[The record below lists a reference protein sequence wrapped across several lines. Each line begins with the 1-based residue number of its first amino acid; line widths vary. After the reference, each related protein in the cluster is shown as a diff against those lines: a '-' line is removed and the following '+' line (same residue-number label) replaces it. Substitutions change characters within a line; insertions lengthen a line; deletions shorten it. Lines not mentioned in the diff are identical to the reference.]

1 MLTLLVLYDAPNR
14 QVSNECRETSERV
27 LELMLCLDKGSSLDQ
42 SALPLRGSKGAA
54 YDARGVRAIGLARS
68 GGPAAVGK
76 TG

>member
-1 MLTLLVLYDAPNR
+1 
-14 QVSNECRETSERV
+14 
-27 LELMLCLDKGSSLDQ
+27 MLCLDKGSSLDR
-42 SALPLRGSKGAA
+42 SALPLGGSKGAA